1 MFLEITSFL
10 CPLFEI
16 SGAPWLQKLFVF
28 YLRLSF
34 SCLLSSSSP
43 PRWCR
48 EHYIH
53 WRALKMAYNIH
64 HQLETI
70 LQRQLAKGALPK
82 QATENTSANSKDLL
96 RRALCSGYFCNVARK
111 SSTGNSFRTMDGHGT
126 QVYIHPS
133 STLFG
138 CEDQLEW
145 IIFHDIIW
153 TSKIYVRTVC
163 PIRYDWVRDLLPRLH
178 EVDSY
183 SLSGWAEGKL
193 TDSKHEG
200 SSRDHDQHEADSSTE
215 AAKILKRNTEDS
227 ITAARQR
234 FLERKRARDQQQGT

>member
-1 MFLEITSFL
+1 
-10 CPLFEI
+10 
-16 SGAPWLQKLFVF
+16 
-28 YLRLSF
+28 
-34 SCLLSSSSP
+34 
-43 PRWCR
+43 
-48 EHYIH
+48 
-53 WRALKMAYNIH
+53 MAYNIH